1 MKLIERAELIGNYK
15 SKIEKVTLR
24 TYSDRIAPPRQGGDR
39 RRAFRRW
46 GKAGND
52 NTSAR
57 GRGFRAFRE
66 RWSDVSR
73 DSDSR
78 FHSIL
83 GAALMSALRSRS

>member
-1 MKLIERAELIGNYK
+1 MRNGKTT
-15 SKIEKVTLR
+15 SR
-24 TYSDRIAPPRQGGDR
+24 TYSDLSLRPVRVVIDVELLGDG
-39 RRAFRRW
+39 

-52 NTSAR
+52 KTSAR

-78 FHSIL
+78 FHNIL

>member
-1 MKLIERAELIGNYK
+1 
-15 SKIEKVTLR
+15 VTLR
-24 TYSDRIAPPRQGGDR
+24 TYSDLLLRPVRVMTDVELLGDG
-39 RRAFRRW
+39 